1 MVHLGDDVFVHS
13 GDDVYKCLLLCRR
26 LHCLKAGC
34 QAVTGRADEDAAA
47 LLMMVMIC
55 VYYTDGHG
63 VCVFLTKNENFLV
76 CESRKMGTFQ
86 KRSVGAHVSLFI
98 VFFMVFKVFLWF
110 SNGFLS
116 WFEWFKWSLKVLS
129 WFEWFFIIAMILR
142 PVLSQK
148 NTPFTRAR

>member
-13 GDDVYKCLLLCRR
+13 GDDVYKRLLLCRR

-55 VYYTDGHG
+55 VYNTDGHG

-76 CESRKMGTFQ
+76 CESQKMGTFQ

-98 VFFMVFKVFLWF
+98 VFFYGF
-110 SNGFLS
+110 SRSFYGFLM
-116 WFEWFKWSLKVLS
+116 
-129 WFEWFFIIAMILR
+129 FFVM
-142 PVLSQK
+142 V
-148 NTPFTRAR
+148 